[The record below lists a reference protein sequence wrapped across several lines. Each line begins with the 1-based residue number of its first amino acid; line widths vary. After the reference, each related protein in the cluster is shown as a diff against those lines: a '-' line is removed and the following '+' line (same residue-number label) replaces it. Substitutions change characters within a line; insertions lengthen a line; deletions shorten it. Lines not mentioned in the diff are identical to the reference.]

1 MVGLLCLILIFPL
14 FKEIKKGLN
23 SEDNIAQKPK
33 EDYYSDDNIHIEK
46 IFDYSSD
53 IYTQG
58 LDIDK
63 DNIYIS
69 SGLYNKSKIIK
80 YNYKTEETIDYY
92 FDKNYFVEG
101 LTVLNNQLWVTTFRE
116 NTVFSFNLNNLTP
129 EKTFSI
135 DGEGWGLTTDGERII
150 MSNGSNII
158 TFYDPTDFNK
168 QKELIIKDDQKNPVN
183 YINDLVYTHGFF
195 YANIYKKDI
204 VVKINSETGEV
215 IKTYDLSVLRDY
227 IHDSSLELNGIT
239 YISNNQF
246 LITGKNW
253 DKIFLVEL
261 K

>member
-1 MVGLLCLILIFPL
+1 M
-14 FKEIKKGLN
+14 
-23 SEDNIAQKPK
+23 
-33 EDYYSDDNIHIEK
+33 
-46 IFDYSSD
+46 
-53 IYTQG
+53 
-58 LDIDK
+58 
-63 DNIYIS
+63 
-69 SGLYNKSKIIK
+69 
-80 YNYKTEETIDYY
+80 
-92 FDKNYFVEG
+92 
-101 LTVLNNQLWVTTFRE
+101 LNNQLWVTTFRE